1 MSKGVRGYLMS
12 LTLVFI
18 AVPTHEGDIFWLCHP
33 TLCMSPSSFPKA
45 CPPDV
50 RAYQAAKD
58 VSSSYDALV
67 DLLESIEHFLN
78 RLKIYTG
85 LSPTGAMAEII
96 VKILVEVLSTLA
108 LVTQQIKQKRPGK
121 SESTLPDT
129 SLDCT
134 QHSEI
139 REETLGRE

>member
-1 MSKGVRGYLMS
+1 
-12 LTLVFI
+12 
-18 AVPTHEGDIFWLCHP
+18 
-33 TLCMSPSSFPKA
+33 
-45 CPPDV
+45 
-50 RAYQAAKD
+50 
-58 VSSSYDALV
+58 
-67 DLLESIEHFLN
+67 LLESIEHFLN
-78 RLKIYTG
+78 RLNIYSG

-121 SESTLPDT
+121 SESDLSDT
-129 SLDCT
+129 SLDFT